1 MQPTRQRLPLNAQFE
16 VRTTRLALIVFWQT
30 CRSSFPESGAQA
42 ICFYHQP
49 NDENESESHQMEVE
63 KAAQAIERCSSSTAT
78 CDKEDAKI
86 NVDDVG
92 EVEMKPPRDGGYG

>member
-1 MQPTRQRLPLNAQFE
+1 
-16 VRTTRLALIVFWQT
+16 
-30 CRSSFPESGAQA
+30 
-42 ICFYHQP
+42 
-49 NDENESESHQMEVE
+49 MEVE